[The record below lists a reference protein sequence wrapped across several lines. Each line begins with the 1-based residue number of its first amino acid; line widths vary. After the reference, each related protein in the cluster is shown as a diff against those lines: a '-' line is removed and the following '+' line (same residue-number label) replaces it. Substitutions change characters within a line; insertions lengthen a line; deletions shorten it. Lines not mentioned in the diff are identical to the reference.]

1 MTVYYK
7 NNDLMIED
15 INLNKIAGKFPTPFY
30 LYSSNSII
38 DTFNTLKKAIN
49 TNIYYSIKANS
60 NQSIINLLYNLGAG
74 MDVVSG
80 GELQRALKLK
90 VNPKKIIFE
99 GVAKKKEDVVLA
111 ISKNIKRINVESL
124 SELLMIDSVAKSLN
138 KKINIGVR
146 INPNI
151 DAKSHKKIST
161 GKEEDKF
168 GISYVDIKEII
179 KKIKS
184 LRNIK
189 FTGISCHVGSQIF
202 STDVFEK
209 TFKRIIKFIEI
220 FEKNNLVIE
229 EVNLGGGLGCDPL
242 NKKIFNLNNF
252 NRLVKKYF
260 SNKKY
265 EISFEPGRYLVAKSG
280 IILTK
285 IIAIKNVGK
294 NNFLIVDAGMNTF
307 LRPAL
312 YGAIHSIVPIKKS
325 KKIESFSVAGP
336 ICESSDMFARNILLS
351 NQKIGDYLAIKDTG
365 AYGSSMSSNYNTT
378 NLPAEIM
385 VKHKNYE
392 LIRPAQKIED
402 IIKNDII
409 PTWIKNKN

>member
-1 MTVYYK
+1 M
-7 NNDLMIED
+7 
-15 INLNKIAGKFPTPFY
+15 
-30 LYSSNSII
+30 
-38 DTFNTLKKAIN
+38 
-49 TNIYYSIKANS
+49 
-60 NQSIINLLYNLGAG
+60 
-74 MDVVSG
+74 
-80 GELQRALKLK
+80 
-90 VNPKKIIFE
+90 
-99 GVAKKKEDVVLA
+99 
-111 ISKNIKRINVESL
+111 
-124 SELLMIDSVAKSLN
+124 
-138 KKINIGVR
+138 
-146 INPNI
+146 
-151 DAKSHKKIST
+151 
-161 GKEEDKF
+161 
-168 GISYVDIKEII
+168 
-179 KKIKS
+179 
-184 LRNIK
+184 
-189 FTGISCHVGSQIF
+189 
-202 STDVFEK
+202 
-209 TFKRIIKFIEI
+209 
-220 FEKNNLVIE
+220 
-229 EVNLGGGLGCDPL
+229 
-242 NKKIFNLNNF
+242 
-252 NRLVKKYF
+252 
-260 SNKKY
+260 
-265 EISFEPGRYLVAKSG
+265 VAKSG

-365 AYGSSMSSNYNTT
+365 AYGSSMSLNYNTT